1 MLFTHILIPTDGS
14 ELSEKAVTGGL
25 ELARALGARVTGY
38 CCLAEY
44 PYSPFSE
51 YVLEAPATFSERIA
65 EEACGHLDKLAEAAS
80 AAGVPFDRCSST
92 FPAPYLGIIDA
103 AERHGCDV
111 ILMASHGRRG
121 LTSLLLGSETQR
133 VLVHSKIP
141 VLVYR

>member
-1 MLFTHILIPTDGS
+1 MLFTHILLPTDGS
-14 ELSEKAVTGGL
+14 ELSAKAVKGGF
-25 ELARALGARVTGY
+25 ELARALGARITGY
-38 CCLAEY
+38 VCLAEY

-51 YVLEAPATFSERIA
+51 YVLEAPSTFNERIQ
-65 EEACGHLDKLAEAAS
+65 EEARAHLKSLADAAEI
-80 AAGVPFDRCSST
+80 AGVPFDSDMST
-92 FPAPYLGIIDA
+92 FPSPYLGIIDA

-121 LTSLLLGSETQR
+121 ITSLLLGSETQR